1 MQLLMKEMNA
11 RRGAPGFLIDG
22 FPRTMEQALV
32 FERTVGLCSF
42 VLYFDASHETL
53 IKRLLKRGESS
64 GRADDNLESIKKR
77 LETFSASSL
86 PVIKHF
92 DKDHRVRKVL
102 LLLSYKRLTQNVLL
116 KRSQKQRC
124 HVLNRL

>member
-1 MQLLMKEMNA
+1 MQLLMNEMNA
-11 RRGAPGFLIDG
+11 KRGAPGFLIDG

-32 FERTVGLCSF
+32 FERTVGQCTF
-42 VLYFDASHETL
+42 VLYFNASHETL

-86 PVIKHF
+86 PVINHF
-92 DKDHRVRKVL
+92 EKDDRVRKVL
-102 LLLSYKRLTQNVLL
+102 NFYLIKD
-116 KRSQKQRC
+116 
-124 HVLNRL
+124 